1 MHKLYYKL
9 WQVCTSH
16 GRERKIVM
24 TDVITLEQ
32 ISQRI
37 RGFLFENYLF
47 GYDENE
53 LRNDTS
59 FLNFGVLDSTGILEL
74 IVFIE
79 GEFNLEVSDAEIL
92 PENLDSVDC
101 VSRLVY
107 KKIH

>member
-1 MHKLYYKL
+1 MK
-9 WQVCTSH
+9 
-16 GRERKIVM
+16 EIV
-24 TDVITLEQ
+24 TLEQ
-32 ISQRI
+32 ISQSI

-53 LRNDTS
+53 FSNDTS

-79 GEFNLEVSDAEIL
+79 SEFNIEVSDAEIL

-107 KKIH
+107 KKIN

>member
-1 MHKLYYKL
+1 MRGGVVMK
-9 WQVCTSH
+9 
-16 GRERKIVM
+16 EIV
-24 TDVITLEQ
+24 TLEQ

-37 RGFLFENYLF
+37 REFLFENYLF

-53 LRNDTS
+53 LGNDTS

-79 GEFNLEVSDAEIL
+79 SEFNMEVSDAEIL

-107 KKIH
+107 KKIN

>member
-1 MHKLYYKL
+1 MQENLT
-9 WQVCTSH
+9 Q
-16 GRERKIVM
+16 
-24 TDVITLEQ
+24 DQITK
-32 ISQRI
+32 SI

-53 LRNDTS
+53 FSNETS
-59 FLNFGVLDSTGILEL
+59 FLNFGVLDSTGIMEL

-79 GEFNLEVSDAEIL
+79 SEFQIEVSDAEIL

-107 KKIH
+107 RKIEKRWEAVV